1 MRMLALDITQSFK
14 SFKLGI
20 DLKQSVD
27 ASNKCLLAEV
37 YGAIHKLIFNYSYI
51 MKQLTTT
58 INAYFSFAHTVDV
71 SFSWCCLDVRFT
83 VLSSSTLALTIL
95 R

>member
-27 ASNKCLLAEV
+27 DSNKCLLAEV

-51 MKQLTTT
+51 
-58 INAYFSFAHTVDV
+58 
-71 SFSWCCLDVRFT
+71 
-83 VLSSSTLALTIL
+83 
-95 R
+95 